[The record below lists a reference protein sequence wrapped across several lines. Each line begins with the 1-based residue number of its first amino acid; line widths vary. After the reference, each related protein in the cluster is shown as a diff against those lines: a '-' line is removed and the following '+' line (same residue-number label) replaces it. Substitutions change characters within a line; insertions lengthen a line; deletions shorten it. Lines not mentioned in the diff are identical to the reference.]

1 MVPSNP
7 DSGLPAGW
15 LRIHPADH
23 VAVVLNEGFGVPPGH
38 KVALT
43 ALKAGQRIV
52 KYGWPIGVAS
62 EPIEAGAWVHTHN
75 LSSGLTGDFSD
86 PAPIP
91 SPDLKPEDVLPAS
104 GLAFSGYRRP
114 DGRVGTRNELW
125 VIPTVGCVNQLAAHL
140 AEYGKSQIASGRWT
154 GLDGIQA
161 WTHPYGCSQ
170 LGDDHVNTVRLLS
183 ALAVHPNAGAVLV
196 VGLGCENNQVDDLRA
211 QLGGFDASRIRF
223 MVAQEEQDEEE
234 RGRAILDEL
243 ARFAGRDVRVSC
255 PLADLVVGLKCGGSD
270 AYSGLTA
277 NPLLGRFTD
286 RLVRQGGS
294 ALLTEIP
301 ECFGAEQVLLART
314 PDPKVRQDF
323 IRLIRDFRQ
332 YYTCQGFP
340 VGENP
345 SPGNKAGGITTLEE
359 KSLGCVQKAG
369 QAPLVSVIRYGE
381 RQRTRGLTLLE
392 APGNDLVAVTALAA
406 AGAQLILF
414 TTGRGNPLG
423 GPVPTLKIASN
434 SHLARQ
440 KPHWI
445 DLDAGPALSG
455 DGAWEALDAQLL
467 DLVVRTASGTSPT
480 CSERAGYRE
489 IAIFKNGVTL

>member
-1 MVPSNP
+1 MPPSIFR
-7 DSGLPAGW
+7 SGLPAGW
-15 LRIHPADH
+15 LRVHPADH

-62 EPIEAGAWVHTHN
+62 QPIEAGAWVPTHN

-86 PAPIP
+86 PVPIP
-91 SPDLKPEDVLPAS
+91 SPDLTPEDILPAS
-104 GLAFSGYRRP
+104 SLAFSGYRRP

-125 VIPTVGCVNQLAAHL
+125 VIPTVGCVNHLATHL
-140 AEYGKSQIASGRWT
+140 AEYGKSQIASGRWS

-196 VGLGCENNQVDDLRA
+196 VGLGCENNQVDDLKA
-211 QLGGFDASRIRF
+211 HLGGFDTSRIRF

-243 ARFAGRDVRVSC
+243 ARFAGRDMRVSC
-255 PLADLVVGLKCGGSD
+255 PFADLVVGLKCGGSD

-323 IRLIRDFRQ
+323 VRLSAISASTTPARAFLSVKTRRRA
-332 YYTCQGFP
+332 TRP
-340 VGENP
+340 EA
-345 SPGNKAGGITTLEE
+345 SPAWRKNRWAVSRKPPGAAGVSYPLRRAAADPRADPAGG
-359 KSLGCVQKAG
+359 AG
-369 QAPLVSVIRYGE
+369 QRFS
-381 RQRTRGLTLLE
+381 RGHR
-392 APGNDLVAVTALAA
+392 P
-406 AGAQLILF
+406 
-414 TTGRGNPLG
+414 GRGRRPAD
-423 GPVPTLKIASN
+423 PV
-434 SHLARQ
+434 HDRARQ
-440 KPHWI
+440 PAGRPCP
-445 DLDAGPALSG
+445 DAQDRFEQPPGPAE
-455 DGAWEALDAQLL
+455 AALD
-467 DLVVRTASGTSPT
+467 RPGCRSCPKG
-480 CSERAGYRE
+480 R
-489 IAIFKNGVTL
+489 

>member
-1 MVPSNP
+1 MLPSNS

-15 LRIHPADH
+15 LRIHPDDN
-23 VAVVLNEGFGVPPGH
+23 VAVVLNEGFAAPPGH
-38 KVALT
+38 KVALA
-43 ALKAGQRIV
+43 ALEPGQSLV
-52 KYGWPIGVAS
+52 KYGWPIGVATQ
-62 EPIEAGAWVHTHN
+62 PVKAGEWVHTHN
-75 LSSGLTGDFSD
+75 LATSLTGDFTALSPLAA
-86 PAPIP
+86 PAVQPGARA
-91 SPDLKPEDVLPAS
+91 PAT
-104 GLAFSGYRRP
+104 ACTFAGYRRA

-125 VIPTVGCVNQLAAHL
+125 IIPTVGCVNQLAIRL
-140 AEYGKSQIASGRWT
+140 AEYGRAHIADGGWS
-154 GLDGIQA
+154 GLDGVQA

-170 LGDDHVNTVRLLS
+170 LGDDHLHTVRLLA
-183 ALAVHPNAGAVLV
+183 ALALHPNAGAVLV
-196 VGLGCENNQVDDLRA
+196 VGLGCENNQVDSLRE
-211 QLGGFDASRIRF
+211 QLGAFDAVRIRF
-223 MVAQEEQDEEE
+223 MVAQEEHDEESS
-234 RGRAILDEL
+234 GHAILDEL
-243 ARFAGRDVRVSC
+243 AHLAGQASRVSC

-270 AYSGLTA
+270 SYSGLTA

-286 RLVRQGGS
+286 RLVSLGGS
-294 ALLTEIP
+294 ALLSEIP

-314 PDPKVRQDF
+314 ADETVRQAF

-332 YYTCQGFP
+332 YYTSQGFP

-369 QAPLVSVIRYGE
+369 QAPLTAVIRYGE
-381 RQRTRGLTLLE
+381 RQRSRGLTLLE

-434 SHLARQ
+434 SQLARH

-445 DLDAGPALSG
+445 DLDAGTVLSG
-455 DGAWEALDAQLL
+455 AKARAALDEELL
-467 DLVVRTASGTSPT
+467 RLVIRIASGSCLTR
-480 CSERAGYRE
+480 SERAGYRE